1 MFRLSRRWI
10 AQMRFT
16 WLAPQAVTVA
26 VFLEQPDY
34 LTVFSAFARSGPCL
48 LGNSNGGGRAGNTSN
63 SYNNRLQSEGRVRG
77 NQKID
82 LGGTS
87 QP

>member
-1 MFRLSRRWI
+1 MFRLSAKVDRPDALYVAGTAGGHGRCFFGI
-10 AQMRFT
+10 AR
-16 WLAPQAVTVA
+16 LP
-26 VFLEQPDY
+26 Y
-34 LTVFSAFARSGPCL
+34 RFSAFARSGPCS

-77 NQKID
+77 NHKID